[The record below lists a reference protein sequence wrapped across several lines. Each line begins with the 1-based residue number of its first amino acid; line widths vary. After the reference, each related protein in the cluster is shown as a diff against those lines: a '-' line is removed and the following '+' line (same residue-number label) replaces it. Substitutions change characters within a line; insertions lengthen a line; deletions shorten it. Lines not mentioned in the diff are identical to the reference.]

1 MIIGVLL
8 AAGGARRFGS
18 QKLVAM
24 IDGVPVVRRA
34 FDVLASTT
42 DAVVVVVGNEAD
54 AVARALEGTN
64 AICVR
69 NDAWELGLSTSLVL
83 GIGVA
88 SRMGEAAVV
97 GLGDEPDVDSSVCL
111 ALIEEWRRNKK
122 SIVAA
127 RYNGVQDHPVLFDR
141 AVFNELMSLEGDV
154 GAKSVISRSPERV
167 AFVDVTGP
175 QPIDVDEPGD
185 LRRLEQ
191 SK

>member
-141 AVFNELMSLEGDV
+141 AVFSELAALEGDV
-154 GAKSVISRSPERV
+154 GAKSVINRSPERV